1 MGLARYSHSSH
12 IAATNSDV
20 TTGPAITAA
29 NTCAI
34 IATAGGHS
42 AASNADVPASPAVT
56 AADTRSIFPAGGGH
70 SAATDG
76 DGAASV
82 AATAADTRSVF
93 PAGGG
98 HSATSNGD
106 AVTADASEVVDAG
119 GVCVY
124 RATIDDDFARSS
136 VNTIICCIHCATI
149 DSDDA
154 TRAADV
160 CGTHTICVDATAV
173 NCNSTTITTD
183 SWITHIRCFQCPHIT
198 PIRLGI
204 DGQANTIVHSDT
216 FGF

>member
-56 AADTRSIFPAGGGH
+56 AADTRSIFPAGSGH

-76 DGAASV
+76 NGAASFIV
-82 AATAADTRSVF
+82 TAADTRSVF

-106 AVTADASEVVDAG
+106 AVTADASGLVVAG

-124 RATIDDDFARSS
+124 CAAIDDEFAHSS
-136 VNTIICCIHCATI
+136 VNTTICCIHNTTIDGDGAVCSSDVRSTITTCFNLTAVDGNSTAITI
-149 DSDDA
+149 DSCSE
-154 TRAADV
+154 RAYIPFSRFGHD
-160 CGTHTICVDATAV
+160 
-173 NCNSTTITTD
+173 
-183 SWITHIRCFQCPHIT
+183 W
-198 PIRLGI
+198 LGI
-204 DGQANTIVHSDT
+204 DGQANTIVHRDT
-216 FGF
+216 LGF